1 MYNIRDVSWML
12 KSMSIH
18 QRDSNGTTKSNF
30 ITSYLTFKVS
40 ITTCTVE
47 IAYSVIALILC
58 TKERGGWAY
67 SKPTRLIMHWEETN
81 LCINKSALNKKESMH
96 VMKIVYWGELKGVRK
111 ERKPRVMCLIDTQE
125 QTMHLGNAHTNFTP
139 E

>member
-1 MYNIRDVSWML
+1 ML

-58 TKERGGWAY
+58 TKERGG
-67 SKPTRLIMHWEETN
+67 
-81 LCINKSALNKKESMH
+81 
-96 VMKIVYWGELKGVRK
+96 
-111 ERKPRVMCLIDTQE
+111 
-125 QTMHLGNAHTNFTP
+125 
-139 E
+139 